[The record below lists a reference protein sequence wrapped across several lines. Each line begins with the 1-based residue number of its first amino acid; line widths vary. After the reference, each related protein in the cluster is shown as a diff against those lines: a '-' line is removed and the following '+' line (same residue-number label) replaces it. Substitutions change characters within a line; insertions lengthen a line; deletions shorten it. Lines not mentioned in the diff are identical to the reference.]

1 MTKLQTISD
10 KNTKSFKIKKL
21 LVKKLNKEQ
30 FKKDNLIIVIG
41 GDGFMLQTLKKNKNS
56 KKLFYG
62 INSGNYGFLM
72 NKFSSK
78 NIIKNLSKAN
88 MVSIYPLEMIVKNK
102 SNQARKSLAIN
113 EVSILRQSRQAASLS
128 IKQGSRQI
136 IKKLVSDGVL
146 VSTPAGST
154 AYNLSVHGP
163 ILSLH
168 SKKLS
173 ISPISA
179 FRPRRWKGKIVNDKS
194 KIIITNL
201 DPSKRPISAVADN
214 LEVRNAKS
222 ITVKTNNK
230 IKEFIFQISN
240 TEKIYLSKN
249 SEDLKFNEK
258 ILSVKLD
265 KKIIYKENIILQ
277 SLYKAATDQNI
288 PPNTI
293 IEFARIY
300 GFQVD
305 FQRDIR
311 KEDKFQIMYEVFI
324 DENKKIIE
332 TGEILFAN
340 LKLSGQ
346 DNSLYYFDKENLEGH
361 YDKNGKSVQKALMK
375 SPINGAR
382 LSSSFGMRKHPIDGY
397 NKMHRGTDFAAPKG
411 TPIMASGN
419 GIVKK
424 AGWCGGGGNCVKIR
438 HNSTYETV
446 YAHMSKFARGIK
458 NGVRVKQGQTI
469 GYVGSTGKSTGPHL
483 HYEVIVNGKKV
494 NSQKLKLPSG
504 KVLKG
509 KNREYFETA
518 KIKLDVLKSEK
529 IIGLN

>member
-1 MTKLQTISD
+1 M
-10 KNTKSFKIKKL
+10 
-21 LVKKLNKEQ
+21 
-30 FKKDNLIIVIG
+30 LIN
-41 GDGFMLQTLKKNKNS
+41 FKNK
-56 KKLFYG
+56 
-62 INSGNYGFLM
+62 
-72 NKFSSK
+72 
-78 NIIKNLSKAN
+78 IIRNLKVLGLIFIIIFTITIAT
-88 MVSIYPLEMIVKNK
+88 L
-102 SNQARKSLAIN
+102 SNHQ
-113 EVSILRQSRQAASLS
+113 
-128 IKQGSRQI
+128 
-136 IKKLVSDGVL
+136 
-146 VSTPAGST
+146 
-154 AYNLSVHGP
+154 
-163 ILSLH
+163 
-168 SKKLS
+168 KKLS
-173 ISPISA
+173 SNEYSNFIDNIYL
-179 FRPRRWKGKIVNDKS
+179 KKTLNEIVNSLEPRYKKYNHKIKSGETFDKILNSYFINKEEIKAIKESLS
-194 KIIITNL
+194 KKVNINKLNTNQKIQIIL
-201 DPSKRPISAVADN
+201 D
-214 LEVRNAKS
+214 
-222 ITVKTNNK
+222 KTNNK

-240 TEKIYLSKN
+240 TQKIYLSKN
-249 SEDLKFNEK
+249 SEDLEFNQK
-258 ILSVKLD
+258 ILSIKLD
-265 KKIIYKENIILQ
+265 KKIIYKENMILQ

-311 KEDKFQIMYEVFI
+311 KEDRFQIMYEVFI

-332 TGEILFAN
+332 TGEIFFAN
-340 LKLSGQ
+340 LILSGQ

-361 YDKNGKSVQKALMK
+361 YNKNGKSVQKALMK
-375 SPINGAR
+375 TPINGAR
-382 LSSSFGMRKHPIDGY
+382 LSSSYGMRKHPIDGF

-424 AGWCGGGGNCVKIR
+424 AGWCGGGGNCIKIK

-458 NGVRVKQGQTI
+458 KGVRVKQGQTI

-509 KNREYFETA
+509 NDRKYFETA